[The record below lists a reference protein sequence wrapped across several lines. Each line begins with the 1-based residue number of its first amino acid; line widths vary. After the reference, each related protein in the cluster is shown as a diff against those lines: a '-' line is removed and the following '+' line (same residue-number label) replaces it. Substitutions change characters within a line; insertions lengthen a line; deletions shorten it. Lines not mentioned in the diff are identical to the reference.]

1 VSEANG
7 STLLF
12 LDQMVL
18 AVNGYCS
25 RTEDRSSSFSGSQGE
40 ISYMNTTDDS
50 VYSSGERNMSEIE
63 KGGLLRP
70 PDRFS
75 VEIYFSLAYTA
86 STKSLSN

>member
-1 VSEANG
+1 MA
-7 STLLF
+7 LP
-12 LDQMVL
+12 
-18 AVNGYCS
+18 AI
-25 RTEDRSSSFSGSQGE
+25 SGFTVFKRAADLQGE
-40 ISYMNTTDDS
+40 ISYTNTTDDS